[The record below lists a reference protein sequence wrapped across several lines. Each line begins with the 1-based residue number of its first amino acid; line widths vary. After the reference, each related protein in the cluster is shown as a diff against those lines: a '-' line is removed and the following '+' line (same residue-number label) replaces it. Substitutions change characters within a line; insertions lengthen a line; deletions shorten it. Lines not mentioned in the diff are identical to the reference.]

1 MYEQKISGRK
11 HMNDNMIVCPKCGN
25 VQPRD
30 TEKCYKCGFRLN
42 SFLDYMESVDDEI
55 NGSANRRVERQRN
68 KYEIS
73 PQWQRYVDR
82 ENSAMNRDSKSKK
95 FFDKPLIVFTSF
107 LVVAII
113 IAIVLKYVRQNDA
126 SGNSK
131 NNTSDVSYQDILK
144 SINLTPAPKST
155 TTKKPTST
163 PTPKPKPTATPV
175 PVISPDYIG
184 NRTTDYD
191 SANERHRVFWSFSV
205 GESDNYVKAD
215 AIIHIKIKNNND
227 EIVFERDFNVTD
239 KHYSNWTNNFRDG
252 ERLLGCLYIKD
263 TEIEKGTTDS
273 GKLIISADAGT
284 SYFSEDSINISN
296 LPIKDF
302 DITIPELPCEV
313 KEYDYKGKISKKGEI
328 QDFEISVGYVRNDGK
343 VSANYNIKYK
353 MTYNADG
360 KNKTDYVHIG
370 YKIKD
375 SEGVVIASS
384 SILLGEMSEGETIK
398 ENGYINGDFIL
409 GEKYTVEFYDKE

>member
-1 MYEQKISGRK
+1 
-11 HMNDNMIVCPKCGN
+11 MNENMIECPKCGN

-30 TEKCYKCGFRLN
+30 SEKCYKCGFRLN
-42 SFLDYMESVDDEI
+42 SFFDYMESVDVEI
-55 NGSANRRVERQRN
+55 NGSSNRKTERQNN

-73 PQWQRYVDR
+73 PQWQRYVER
-82 ENSAMNRDSKSKK
+82 EKSNLNGKTKSTK
-95 FFDKPLIVFTSF
+95 FFDKPLIIFTTF

-113 IAIVLKYVRQNDA
+113 IAIVLKYVKQNDA
-126 SGNSK
+126 SESSK
-131 NNTSDVSYQDILK
+131 NITSNTAYQDLLK
-144 SINLTPAPKST
+144 SLNLTPAPKSI
-155 TTKKPTST
+155 TTKKPTAT
-163 PTPKPKPTATPV
+163 PTSKPKPTATPV

-205 GESDNYVKAD
+205 GEGDNYIKAD
-215 AIIHIKIKNNND
+215 ATIHIKIKNNND
-227 EIVFERDFNVTD
+227 EIVFKRDFNVTE
-239 KHYSNWTNNFRDG
+239 KHYTTWTNNFWDSD
-252 ERLLGCLYIKD
+252 RLLGCLYIKD

-273 GKLIISADAGT
+273 GKIFISADAGT
-284 SYFSEDSINISN
+284 SHFSEDSINISN

-302 DITIPELPCEV
+302 DITIPDLPCEV

-343 VSANYNIKYK
+343 ISANYNIKYK

-360 KNKTDYVHIG
+360 KNKTDYAHIG

-384 SILLGEMSEGETIK
+384 SILVGEMSEGETIK
-398 ENGYINGDFIL
+398 ENGYISGDFIL